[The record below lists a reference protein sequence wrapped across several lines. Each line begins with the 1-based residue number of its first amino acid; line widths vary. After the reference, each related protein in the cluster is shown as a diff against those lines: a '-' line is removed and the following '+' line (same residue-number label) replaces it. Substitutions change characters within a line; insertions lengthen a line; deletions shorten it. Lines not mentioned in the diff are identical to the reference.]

1 MALPIGSAAASITS
15 ATNYNMGDV
24 GRAIASSSLLT
35 ERVYYFI
42 DPITYKVEFVSR
54 DVMSEL
60 LIDQP
65 DLRAE
70 YLSSHSELANVTGKY
85 LKILAG
91 VDQ

>member
-1 MALPIGSAAASITS
+1 
-15 ATNYNMGDV
+15 
-24 GRAIASSSLLT
+24 
-35 ERVYYFI
+35 
-42 DPITYKVEFVSR
+42 
-54 DVMSEL
+54 MSEL